1 MTKSG
6 IITLVACAAFAT
18 IFSHPACAEQ
28 TDFPTCL
35 IDDEA
40 AEAECLPTIDQVNPP
55 GLELRLWIIGYH
67 RSIETSSNMRPAL
80 GFRRYDG
87 STRLRDMVTGDSAD
101 PLTSE

>member
-18 IFSHPACAEQ
+18 IFIHPACAEQ
-28 TDFPTCL
+28 PDFPTCL

-40 AEAECLPTIDQVNPP
+40 AEAECLPAIDPVDPP
-55 GLELRLWIIGYH
+55 GLELRY
-67 RSIETSSNMRPAL
+67 IETSSNMRPVL

-87 STRLRDMVTGDSAD
+87 STKLRDMVTADSAD
-101 PLTSE
+101 PLASEAASG